1 MAGIFNMEITLKK
14 LTFNNMF
21 SYGNNNELDI
31 NKNKITQLTA
41 PNGSGKSTI
50 ALIIQE
56 LLFSKNIKN
65 IKKGDIVNRYSSS
78 KDWGG
83 SLEFQVN
90 DKNYSVQVKRIGASS
105 KVTLLENGVDISDHK
120 VPDTYKKLS
129 NILGMDFEVFSQLTY
144 QSSTDLLDFI
154 KATDTNRKKFL
165 INLFGLEKYIAIGDV
180 LKIKL
185 SSLEKELASKN
196 GEIKSVN
203 SFLEENQ
210 IKETKSLIE
219 VPDVDESLRQ
229 KIARLKN
236 ELEDYQSQCKK
247 IDKNNMLI
255 EERDKLLFDIEL
267 AEPALSLGFK
277 EDFEQAKTTINTL
290 NTKIADNQK
299 KIKGLDT
306 SDNCYACGQHI
317 DNSRTK
323 LIKNSLEADI
333 VSYQEELVEVKITYD
348 SLSKEYSNYEKALT
362 KYVNN
367 QKAIERFEQ
376 LAQLID
382 DSIPRKYP
390 DYTEIEESLRNFS
403 KNLREQ
409 EKAKSDAQD
418 YNEQVKIHNTKV
430 EALQEQKRQ
439 FLVRQHLL
447 NDDIISLSSK
457 IKNITILRKAFST
470 TGIVAFKL
478 ENLTKEL
485 EDTINKYLSELS
497 DGKFQV
503 IFRLDGEKLN
513 IVVVNDGKETPVE
526 TVSGGEFS
534 RIQTAIL
541 LSIRSLLSKIGGN
554 YINLLFLD
562 EITGVLD
569 DAGKE
574 KLIDILQEE
583 DNLNV
588 FLISHDFTHPLIE
601 KISIIKENNIS
612 YIE

>member
-1 MAGIFNMEITLKK
+1 MEITLEK
-14 LTFNNMF
+14 LSFTNMF
-21 SYGNNNELDI
+21 SYGANNELEI

-56 LLFSKNIKN
+56 LLFSKNVKN
-65 IKKGDIVNRYSSS
+65 IKKGDIVNRYSTS
-78 KDWGG
+78 KDWSGA
-83 SLEFQVN
+83 LEFKVN
-90 DKNYSVQVKRIGASS
+90 DKSYKVIVKRIGATS
-105 KVTLLENGVDISDHK
+105 KVTLLENDIDISDHK
-120 VPDTYKKLS
+120 VPDTYKKIV
-129 NILGMDFEVFSQLTY
+129 NILGIDFEVFSQLTY

-180 LKIKL
+180 LKVKL
-185 SSLEKELASKN
+185 TNLEKELATKN

-210 IKETKSLIE
+210 IKEIKSTIE
-219 VPDVDESLRQ
+219 IPSVDDSLRQ

-247 IDKNNMLI
+247 IDKNNMLM
-255 EERDKLLFDIEL
+255 EERSDLVFDLEL
-267 AEPALSLGFK
+267 AEPAFSLGFK
-277 EDFEQAKTTINTL
+277 DGLEQS
-290 NTKIADNQK
+290 KIIIGNLKSKISDNQK

-306 SDNCYACGQHI
+306 SDSCYACGQHI

-323 LIKNSLEADI
+323 LIKSSLESDI
-333 VSYQEELVEVKITYD
+333 VSFQEELKEATITYN
-348 SLSKEYSNYEKALT
+348 SLSKEYDAYEKAL
-362 KYVNN
+362 KNYVSN

-376 LAQLID
+376 LSQLVD
-382 DSIPRKYP
+382 YSIPSKYP
-390 DYTEIEESLRNFS
+390 DYTEIEDSLREFS
-403 KNLREQ
+403 KTLREQ
-409 EKAKSDAQD
+409 EKGKADAQE
-418 YNEQVKIHNTKV
+418 YNEQIKIHNTKV

-439 FLVRQHLL
+439 FLVRHHLL

-485 EDTINKYLSELS
+485 ENTINKYLSELS

-503 IFRLDGEKLN
+503 IFRLEGEKLN
-513 IVVVNDGKETPVE
+513 IIVVNDGKETPVE

-574 KLIDILQEE
+574 KLIDILQE
-583 DNLNV
+583 
-588 FLISHDFTHPLIE
+588 
-601 KISIIKENNIS
+601 
-612 YIE
+612 

>member
-1 MAGIFNMEITLKK
+1 MEITLEK

-21 SYGNNNELDI
+21 SYGANNELDI
-31 NKNKITQLTA
+31 NKTKITQLTA

-65 IKKGDIVNRYSSS
+65 IKKTDILNRYSTA
-78 KDWGG
+78 KDWSG
-83 SLEFQVN
+83 SLEFSVN
-90 DKNYSVQVKRIGASS
+90 SKSYKIVVKRTGAAS
-105 KVTLLENGVDISDHK
+105 KVSLYENGVDISEHK
-120 VPDTYKKLS
+120 VPDTYKKIS
-129 NILGMDFEVFSQLTY
+129 SILGMDFEVFSQLTY

-185 SSLEKELASKN
+185 SSLEKELAGKS
-196 GEIKSVN
+196 GEIKTVN
-203 SFLEENQ
+203 SFLEEND
-210 IKETKSLIE
+210 IKEPKDIIE
-219 VPDVDESLRQ
+219 VPAVDESLRQ
-229 KIARLKN
+229 NIAKLKN
-236 ELEDYQSQCKK
+236 ELEDYQSQCNK

-255 EERDKLLFDIEL
+255 EERDKLSFDIEL
-267 AEPALSLGFK
+267 TEPFLYLSFK
-277 EDFEQAKTTINTL
+277 EDYEQAKTN
-290 NTKIADNQK
+290 IASLSNKVSDNQK

-306 SDNCYACGQHI
+306 SDTCYACGQHV

-323 LIKNSLEADI
+323 LIKDNLESDI
-333 VSYQEELVEVKITYD
+333 LSFQEELKEVNITYYD
-348 SLSKEYSNYEKALT
+348 LTKEYNKYEKDL
-362 KYVNN
+362 KNYINN
-367 QKAIERFEQ
+367 QKAIDRFEQ
-376 LAQLID
+376 VSQLVD
-382 DSIPRKYP
+382 SSIPVKYP
-390 DYTEIEESLRNFS
+390 DYGEIATTIS
-403 KNLREQ
+403 KLSRELSSQ
-409 EKAKSDAQD
+409 ERLKMDAID
-418 YNEQVKIHNTKV
+418 YNEKVKIHNTKI
-430 EALQEQKRQ
+430 ETLQEQKRQ
-439 FLVRQHLL
+439 FLVRQQLL

-485 EDTINKYLSELS
+485 EDTINRYLSELS

-503 IFRLDGEKLN
+503 IFRLEGEKLN

-601 KISIIKENNIS
+601 KISIIKENNVS

>member
-1 MAGIFNMEITLKK
+1 MEITLEK
-14 LTFNNMF
+14 LSFTNMF
-21 SYGNNNELDI
+21 SYGANNELEI

-56 LLFSKNIKN
+56 LLFSKNVKN
-65 IKKGDIVNRYSSS
+65 IKKGDIVNRYSTS
-78 KDWGG
+78 KDWSGA
-83 SLEFQVN
+83 LEFKVN
-90 DKNYSVQVKRIGASS
+90 DKSYKVIVKRIGATS
-105 KVTLLENGVDISDHK
+105 KVTLLENDIDISDHK
-120 VPDTYKKLS
+120 VPDTYKKIV
-129 NILGMDFEVFSQLTY
+129 NILGIDFEVFSQLTY

-180 LKIKL
+180 LKVKL
-185 SSLEKELASKN
+185 TNLEKELATKN

-210 IKETKSLIE
+210 IKEIKSTIE
-219 VPDVDESLRQ
+219 IPSVDDSLRQ

-247 IDKNNMLI
+247 IDKNNMLM
-255 EERDKLLFDIEL
+255 EERSDLVFDLEL
-267 AEPALSLGFK
+267 AEPAFSLGFE
-277 EDFEQAKTTINTL
+277 EDLEQS
-290 NTKIADNQK
+290 KIIIGNLKSKISDNQK

-306 SDNCYACGQHI
+306 SDSCYACGQHI

-323 LIKNSLEADI
+323 LIKSSLESDI
-333 VSYQEELVEVKITYD
+333 VSFQEELKEATITYN
-348 SLSKEYSNYEKALT
+348 SLSKEYDAYEKAL
-362 KYVNN
+362 KNYVSN

-376 LAQLID
+376 LSQLVD
-382 DSIPRKYP
+382 YSIPSKYP
-390 DYTEIEESLRNFS
+390 DYTEIEDSLREFS
-403 KNLREQ
+403 KTLREQ
-409 EKAKSDAQD
+409 EKGKADAQE
-418 YNEQVKIHNTKV
+418 YNEQIKIHNTKV

-439 FLVRQHLL
+439 FLVRHHLL

-485 EDTINKYLSELS
+485 ENTINKYLSELS

-503 IFRLDGEKLN
+503 IFRLEGEKLN
-513 IVVVNDGKETPVE
+513 IIVVNDGKETPVE

-583 DNLNV
+583 NNLNV

>member
-1 MAGIFNMEITLKK
+1 MEITLEK

-21 SYGNNNELDI
+21 SYGAANELYI

-65 IKKGDIVNRYSSS
+65 IKKGDIANRYSTA
-78 KDWGG
+78 KDWSG
-83 SLEFQVN
+83 SLGFSVN
-90 DKNYSVQVKRIGASS
+90 NKKYQINVKRIGSAS
-105 KVTLLENGVDISDHK
+105 KVSLLEDGIDISEHK

-165 INLFGLEKYIAIGDV
+165 INLFGLEKYIAIGDA
-180 LKIKL
+180 LKVKL
-185 SSLEKELASKN
+185 SALEKDLTGKN

-203 SFLEENQ
+203 SFLEEND
-210 IKETKSLIE
+210 IKETKTTIE
-219 VPDVDESLRQ
+219 VPIVDESLRQ
-229 KIARLKN
+229 VIARLRN

-247 IDKNNMLI
+247 IDKNNMLV
-255 EERDKLLFDIEL
+255 EERDTLLFDIEL
-267 AEPALSLGFK
+267 SEPSLPLGFK
-277 EDFEQAKTTINTL
+277 ENFEQAKIIIGNLTS
-290 NTKIADNQK
+290 KISDNQK

-306 SDNCYACGQHI
+306 SDSCYACGQHI

-323 LIKNSLEADI
+323 LIKDSLETDI
-333 VSYQEELVEVKITYD
+333 KIYQEELIYIKTIYD
-348 SLSKEYSNYEKALT
+348 SFSKEYANYEKALN
-362 KYVNN
+362 KYINN
-367 QKAIERFEQ
+367 QKSIERFEQ
-376 LAQLID
+376 VSQIID
-382 DSIPRKYP
+382 SSIPTNYP
-390 DYTEIEESLRNFS
+390 DYTEIETSLSKFS
-403 KNLREQ
+403 KQLKSQEQ
-409 EKAKSDAQD
+409 LKADAVD
-418 YNEQVKIHNTKV
+418 YNEKVKIHNTKI

-485 EDTINKYLSELS
+485 ENTINKYLSELS

-503 IFRLDGEKLN
+503 IFRLEGEKLN
-513 IVVVNDGKETPVE
+513 IIVVNDGKETPVE

-583 DNLNV
+583 SNLNV

-601 KISIIKENNIS
+601 KISIIKENNVS

>member
-1 MAGIFNMEITLKK
+1 
-14 LTFNNMF
+14 MF

-219 VPDVDESLRQ
+219 VPGIDESLRQ

-247 IDKNNMLI
+247 IDKNNMLV

-323 LIKNSLEADI
+323 LIKNSLESDI
-333 VSYQEELVEVKITYD
+333 VSYQEELEEVKITYD

-362 KYVNN
+362 KYVSN

>member
-1 MAGIFNMEITLKK
+1 MEITLKK

-21 SYGNNNELDI
+21 SYGANNELDI

-65 IKKGDIVNRYSSS
+65 IKKGDVVNRYSNS
-78 KDWGG
+78 KDWSG
-83 SLEFQVN
+83 SLEFRVN
-90 DKNYSVQVKRIGASS
+90 DKNYVINVKRVGASS
-105 KVTLLENGVDISDHK
+105 KVSLLENGVDISDHK

-185 SSLEKELASKN
+185 SSLEKDLASKN
-196 GEIKSVN
+196 GEMKSVN

-210 IKETKSLIE
+210 IKELKDLID
-219 VPDVDESLRQ
+219 VPTVDESLRQ

-236 ELEDYQSQCKK
+236 ELDDYQSQCKK
-247 IDKNNMLI
+247 IDKNNMLVD
-255 EERDKLLFDIEL
+255 ERDKLTFD
-267 AEPALSLGFK
+267 LSLTK
-277 EDFEQAKTTINTL
+277 PELEKDFL
-290 NTKIADNQK
+290 NYWDKSRITKIQVENRILDATNQLKKLDLAD
-299 KIKGLDT
+299 T
-306 SDNCYACGQHI
+306 CYACGQHI

-323 LIKNSLEADI
+323 LIKDNLESDLISLNNEFLN
-333 VSYQEELVEVKITYD
+333 VKNLYSTMQEQYT
-348 SLSKEYSNYEKALT
+348 NYT
-362 KYVNN
+362 KNLKQYEEN
-367 QKAIERFEQ
+367 QKNIDRFEQ

-382 DSIPRKYP
+382 DSIPKKYP
-390 DYTEIEESLRNFS
+390 DYTEIEDSLRNFS
-403 KNLREQ
+403 RTLREQ
-409 EKAKSDAQD
+409 EKLKSDAQE

-439 FLVRQHLL
+439 FLVRQQLL

-503 IFRLDGEKLN
+503 IFRLEGEKLN

>member
-1 MAGIFNMEITLKK
+1 MEIILETLK
-14 LTFNNMF
+14 FNNMF
-21 SYGNNNELDI
+21 SYGADNELDI

-65 IKKGDIVNRYSSS
+65 IKKGDISNRYATS
-78 KDWGG
+78 KDWSG
-83 SLEFQVN
+83 SLTFSVN
-90 DKNYSVQVKRIGASS
+90 NKEYVVNVKRSGATS
-105 KVTLLENGVDISDHK
+105 KVSLLENGIDISDHK

-129 NILGMDFEVFSQLTY
+129 NILGMKFEVFSQLTY

-165 INLFGLEKYIAIGDV
+165 INLFGLEKYVGIGDA
-180 LKIKL
+180 LKVNL
-185 SSLEKELASKN
+185 SSLEKDLATKN
-196 GEIKSVN
+196 GEMNTVK
-203 SFLEENQ
+203 SFLETTQ
-210 IKETKSLIE
+210 LVDQKEEIS
-219 VPDVDESLRQ
+219 VPEVDESLRS

-236 ELEDYQSQCKK
+236 ELEDYETQCKK
-247 IDKNNMLI
+247 IDRNNALIEDRNSLKFDMSLKSPELNDSINDEFETAKNNVSKRKNHISNINKQLKDI
-255 EERDKLLFDIEL
+255 DTADK
-267 AEPALSLGFK
+267 
-277 EDFEQAKTTINTL
+277 
-290 NTKIADNQK
+290 
-299 KIKGLDT
+299 
-306 SDNCYACGQHI
+306 CYACGQQI
-317 DNSRTK
+317 DNTHSMLMKANLEEDLFSSKKELEIEEQK
-323 LIKNSLEADI
+323 L
-333 VSYQEELVEVKITYD
+333 QELQKVLDDYFKLD
-348 SLSKEYSNYEKALT
+348 KEYGRNLAAIDKFENLT
-362 KYVNN
+362 
-367 QKAIERFEQ
+367 QIIDSSLPIE
-376 LAQLID
+376 
-382 DSIPRKYP
+382 YP
-390 DYTEIEESLRNFS
+390 DYTQIEKELKMLS
-403 KNLREQ
+403 KALFEQ
-409 EKAKSDAQD
+409 EKERDFARE
-418 YNEQVKIHNTKV
+418 YNEQVKIHNTKL

-439 FLVRQHLL
+439 FLVRQQLL
-447 NDDIISLSSK
+447 NNDIISLNSK
-457 IKNITILRKAFST
+457 IKNITILKKAFST

-485 EDTINKYLSELS
+485 EDTINRYLSELS
-497 DGKFQV
+497 DGKFQI
-503 IFRLDGEKLN
+503 IFRLEGEKLN
-513 IVVVNDGKETPVE
+513 IIVVNDGKESPVE

-583 DNLNV
+583 DNMNV

-601 KISIIKENNIS
+601 KVSIIKENNIS

>member
-1 MAGIFNMEITLKK
+1 MEITLEK

-21 SYGNNNELDI
+21 SYGAANELDI

-65 IKKGDIVNRYSSS
+65 IKKGDIANRYSTA
-78 KDWGG
+78 KDWSG
-83 SLEFQVN
+83 SLGFSVN
-90 DKNYSVQVKRIGASS
+90 NKKYQINVKRIGSAS
-105 KVTLLENGVDISDHK
+105 KVSLLEDGIDISEHK

-165 INLFGLEKYIAIGDV
+165 INLFGLEKYIAIGDA
-180 LKIKL
+180 LKVKL
-185 SSLEKELASKN
+185 SALEKDLTGKN

-203 SFLEENQ
+203 SFLEEND
-210 IKETKSLIE
+210 IKETKTTIE
-219 VPDVDESLRQ
+219 VPIVDESLRQ
-229 KIARLKN
+229 VIARLRN
-236 ELEDYQSQCKK
+236 DLEDYQSQCKK
-247 IDKNNMLI
+247 IDKNNMLV
-255 EERDKLLFDIEL
+255 EERDTLLFDIEL
-267 AEPALSLGFK
+267 SEPSLPLGFK
-277 EDFEQAKTTINTL
+277 ENFEQAKITIGNLTS
-290 NTKIADNQK
+290 KISDNQK

-306 SDNCYACGQHI
+306 SDSCYACGQHI

-323 LIKNSLEADI
+323 LIKDSLETDI
-333 VSYQEELVEVKITYD
+333 KTYQEELIYIKTIYD
-348 SLSKEYSNYEKALT
+348 SFSKEYANYEKALN
-362 KYVNN
+362 KYINN
-367 QKAIERFEQ
+367 QKSIERFEQ
-376 LAQLID
+376 VSQIID
-382 DSIPRKYP
+382 SSIPTNYP
-390 DYTEIEESLRNFS
+390 DYTEIETSLSKFS
-403 KNLREQ
+403 KQLKSQEQ
-409 EKAKSDAQD
+409 LKADAVD
-418 YNEQVKIHNTKV
+418 YNEKVKIHNTKI

-439 FLVRQHLL
+439 FLVRQQLL

-485 EDTINKYLSELS
+485 ENTINKYLSELS

-503 IFRLDGEKLN
+503 IFRLEGEKLN
-513 IVVVNDGKETPVE
+513 IIVVNDGKETPVE

-583 DNLNV
+583 SNLNV

-601 KISIIKENNIS
+601 KISIIKENNVS

>member
-1 MAGIFNMEITLKK
+1 MEIALEK

-21 SYGNNNELDI
+21 SYGANNELDI

-65 IKKGDIVNRYSSS
+65 IKKGDIANRYSTA
-78 KDWGG
+78 KDWSG
-83 SLEFQVN
+83 SLDFSVN
-90 DKNYSVQVKRIGASS
+90 SKKYQINVKRVGATS
-105 KVTLLENGVDISDHK
+105 KVSLIENGIDISEHK

-129 NILGMDFEVFSQLTY
+129 SILGMDFEVFSQLTY

-165 INLFGLEKYIAIGDV
+165 INLFGLEKYIVIGDA
-180 LKIKL
+180 LKVKL
-185 SSLEKELASKN
+185 STLERELAGKA

-203 SFLEENQ
+203 SFLEENE
-210 IKETKSLIE
+210 IKELRDLTE
-219 VPDVDESLRQ
+219 VPTVDDSLRQ
-229 KIARLKN
+229 TIARLKN

-247 IDKNNMLI
+247 IDKNNMLV

-267 AEPALSLGFK
+267 VEPSLSLNFK
-277 EDFEQAKTTINTL
+277 EDFDKAKASIANLTN
-290 NTKIADNQK
+290 KISDNQK

-306 SDNCYACGQHI
+306 SDSCYACGQHI

-323 LIKNSLEADI
+323 LIKDGLETDI
-333 VSYQEELVEVKITYD
+333 MSYQEELVDIKLTYD
-348 SLSKEYSNYEKALT
+348 SLNKEYVNYEKALAN
-362 KYVNN
+362 YFIN
-367 QKAIERFEQ
+367 QKSIERFEQ
-376 LAQLID
+376 ISQILD
-382 DSIPRKYP
+382 SSIPINYP
-390 DYTEIEESLRNFS
+390 DYTEIETSLSKFS
-403 KNLREQ
+403 KELRSQEQ
-409 EKAKSDAQD
+409 AKDSALD
-418 YNEQVKIHNTKV
+418 YNEKVKIHNTKV

-439 FLVRQHLL
+439 FLVRQQLL

-485 EDTINKYLSELS
+485 ENTINKYLSELS

-503 IFRLDGEKLN
+503 IFRLEGEKLN
-513 IVVVNDGKETPVE
+513 IIVVNDGKETPVE

-583 DNLNV
+583 SNLNV

-601 KISIIKENNIS
+601 KISIIKENNVS

>member
-1 MAGIFNMEITLKK
+1 MEITLKN
-14 LTFNNMF
+14 LSFSNMF
-21 SYGNNNELDI
+21 SYGEANSLDI
-31 NKNKITQLTA
+31 DKTKITQLTA

-65 IKKGDIVNRYSSS
+65 IKKTDILNRYSKA
-78 KDWGG
+78 KDWSGAI
-83 SLEFQVN
+83 EFSVN
-90 DKNYSVQVKRIGASS
+90 SKLYKVVVKRTGASS
-105 KVTLLENGVDISDHK
+105 KVSLYENGTDISEHK
-120 VPDTYKKLS
+120 VPDTYKKIS
-129 NILGMDFEVFSQLTY
+129 SILGMDFEVFSQLTY

-165 INLFGLEKYIAIGDV
+165 INLFGLEKYIAIGDA
-180 LKIKL
+180 LKVKL
-185 SSLEKELASKN
+185 SSLEKDLAGKS
-196 GEIKSVN
+196 GEIKTVN
-203 SFLEENQ
+203 SFLEEAD
-210 IKETKSLIE
+210 IKESKDIID
-219 VPDVDESLRQ
+219 VPSVDESLRQ
-229 KIARLKN
+229 NIARLRN

-255 EERDKLLFDIEL
+255 DERDKLSFNIEL
-267 AEPALSLGFK
+267 AEPYLSQGFK
-277 EDFEQAKTTINTL
+277 EDYEQVKATIASL
-290 NTKIADNQK
+290 SSKISDSQK

-306 SDNCYACGQHI
+306 SDSCYACGQHI

-323 LIKNSLEADI
+323 LIKNSLESDI
-333 VSYQEELVEVKITYD
+333 VSFQEELKEKNITYD
-348 SLSKEYSNYEKALT
+348 SLTKEYNKYEKDL
-362 KYVNN
+362 KNYNSN

-376 LAQLID
+376 ISQLV
-382 DSIPRKYP
+382 DSSIQTSYP
-390 DYTEIEESLRNFS
+390 DYTEIETSLSKFS
-403 KNLREQ
+403 KELKSQEQ
-409 EKAKSDAQD
+409 LKSDALD
-418 YNEQVKIHNTKV
+418 YNEKVKIHNTKI

-439 FLVRQHLL
+439 FLVRQQLL

-485 EDTINKYLSELS
+485 EDTINRYLSELS

-503 IFRLDGEKLN
+503 IFRLEGEKLN

-601 KISIIKENNIS
+601 KISIIKENNVS

>member
-1 MAGIFNMEITLKK
+1 
-14 LTFNNMF
+14 MF
-21 SYGNNNELDI
+21 SYGSNNELDI

-65 IKKGDIVNRYSSS
+65 IKKGDIANRYSTA
-78 KDWGG
+78 KDWNG
-83 SLEFQVN
+83 SLDFVVN
-90 DKNYSVQVKRIGASS
+90 NKKYQINVKRVGATS
-105 KVTLLENGVDISDHK
+105 KVSLLENGIDISEHK

-129 NILGMDFEVFSQLTY
+129 TILGMDFEVFSQLTY

-165 INLFGLEKYIAIGDV
+165 INLFGLEKYIAIGDA
-180 LKIKL
+180 LKVKL
-185 SSLEKELASKN
+185 ASLEKDLSGKA
-196 GEIKSVN
+196 GEIKTVN
-203 SFLEENQ
+203 SFLEENE
-210 IKETKSLIE
+210 IKETKDTIE
-219 VPDVDESLRQ
+219 VPAVDDSLRQ
-229 KIARLKN
+229 TIARLRN

-247 IDKNNMLI
+247 IDKNNMLV
-255 EERDKLLFDIEL
+255 EERDKLLFDLEL
-267 AEPALSLGFK
+267 AEPSLPLNFK
-277 EDFEQAKTTINTL
+277 EDFEQVKNTINSL
-290 NTKIADNQK
+290 KTKITDNQK

-306 SDNCYACGQHI
+306 SDSCYACGQHI

-323 LIKNSLEADI
+323 LIKNSLEIDI
-333 VSYQEELVEVKITYD
+333 MSYQEELVDMKITYD
-348 SLSKEYSNYEKALT
+348 NLNKEYINYEKALANYFT
-362 KYVNN
+362 N

-376 LAQLID
+376 ISQLID
-382 DSIPRKYP
+382 SSIPTDYP
-390 DYTEIEESLRNFS
+390 DYTEIEKSLSKFS
-403 KNLREQ
+403 KELKSQEQ
-409 EKAKSDAQD
+409 LKADAMD
-418 YNEQVKIHNTKV
+418 YNEKVKIHNTKV

-439 FLVRQHLL
+439 FLVRQQLL

-485 EDTINKYLSELS
+485 ENTINKYLSELS

-503 IFRLDGEKLN
+503 IFRLEGEKLN
-513 IVVVNDGKETPVE
+513 IIVVNDGKETPVE

-583 DNLNV
+583 NNLNV

-601 KISIIKENNIS
+601 KISIVKENNIS

>member
-1 MAGIFNMEITLKK
+1 MEITLEK
-14 LTFNNMF
+14 LSFTNMF
-21 SYGNNNELDI
+21 SYGANNELEI

-56 LLFSKNIKN
+56 LLFSKNVKN
-65 IKKGDIVNRYSSS
+65 IKKGDIVNRYSTS
-78 KDWGG
+78 KDWSGA
-83 SLEFQVN
+83 LEFKVN
-90 DKNYSVQVKRIGASS
+90 DKSYKVIVKRIGATS
-105 KVTLLENGVDISDHK
+105 KVTLLENDIDISDHK
-120 VPDTYKKLS
+120 VPDTYKKIV
-129 NILGMDFEVFSQLTY
+129 NILGIDFEVFSQLTY

-180 LKIKL
+180 LKVKL
-185 SSLEKELASKN
+185 TNLEKELATKN

-210 IKETKSLIE
+210 IKEIKSTIE
-219 VPDVDESLRQ
+219 IPSVDDSLRQ

-247 IDKNNMLI
+247 IDKNNMLM
-255 EERDKLLFDIEL
+255 EERSALVFDLEL
-267 AEPALSLGFK
+267 AEPTFSLGFE
-277 EDFEQAKTTINTL
+277 EDLEQS
-290 NTKIADNQK
+290 KIIIGNLKSKISDNQK

-306 SDNCYACGQHI
+306 SDSCYACGQHI

-323 LIKNSLEADI
+323 LIKSSLESDI
-333 VSYQEELVEVKITYD
+333 ASFQEELKEATITYN
-348 SLSKEYSNYEKALT
+348 SLSKEYDAYEKALA
-362 KYVNN
+362 KYVYN
-367 QKAIERFEQ
+367 QKSIERFEQ
-376 LAQLID
+376 LSQLVD
-382 DSIPRKYP
+382 YSIPSKYP
-390 DYTEIEESLRNFS
+390 DYTEIEDSLREFS
-403 KNLREQ
+403 KALREQ
-409 EKAKSDAQD
+409 EKAKADAQE
-418 YNEQVKIHNTKV
+418 YNEQIKIHNTKV

-439 FLVRQHLL
+439 FLVRHHLL

-485 EDTINKYLSELS
+485 ENTINKYLSELS

-503 IFRLDGEKLN
+503 IFRLEGEKLN
-513 IVVVNDGKETPVE
+513 IIVVNDGKETPVE

-583 DNLNV
+583 NNLNV

>member
-1 MAGIFNMEITLKK
+1 
-14 LTFNNMF
+14 MF
-21 SYGNNNELDI
+21 SYGTNNELDI

-65 IKKGDIVNRYSSS
+65 IKKGDIVNRYSTS
-78 KDWGG
+78 KDWSG
-83 SLEFQVN
+83 SLDFSVN
-90 DKNYSVQVKRIGASS
+90 SKSYKINVKRVGATS
-105 KVTLLENGVDISDHK
+105 KVSLLENGIDISEHK

-129 NILGMDFEVFSQLTY
+129 TILGMDFEVFSQLTY

-180 LKIKL
+180 LKVKL
-185 SSLEKELASKN
+185 TSLERDVAGKN
-196 GEIKSVN
+196 GELKSVN
-203 SFLEENQ
+203 SFLEENE
-210 IKETKSLIE
+210 IKEFKELID
-219 VPDVDESLRQ
+219 VPTVDETLRQ

-247 IDKNNMLI
+247 IDKNNMLV
-255 EERDKLLFDIEL
+255 EERDRLRFDVS
-267 AEPALSLGFK
+267 LSKPTLDKGFLDDWENSK
-277 EDFEQAKTTINTL
+277 NLKIQLEN
-290 NTKIADNQK
+290 KIADINKQLK
-299 KIKGLDT
+299 NLDVADT
-306 SDNCYACGQHI
+306 CYACGQHI

-323 LIKNSLEADI
+323 LIKDNLESDLVSLK
-333 VSYQEELVEVKITYD
+333 EELAEITNYNKNMQDEYNKYKKELD
-348 SLSKEYSNYEKALT
+348 SYN
-362 KYVNN
+362 NN
-367 QKAIERFEQ
+367 QKNIERFEQ
-376 LAQLID
+376 LSQLVD
-382 DSIPRKYP
+382 SSIPSNYP
-390 DYTEIEESLRNFS
+390 DYTEIETTLNKLSNDLRVQV
-403 KNLREQ
+403 KNNT
-409 EKAKSDAQD
+409 DALE
-418 YNEQVKIHNTKV
+418 YNEKVKIHNTKV

-439 FLVRQHLL
+439 FLVRQQLL

-485 EDTINKYLSELS
+485 ENTINKYLSELS

-503 IFRLDGEKLN
+503 IFRLEGEKLN
-513 IVVVNDGKETPVE
+513 IIVVNDGKETPVE

>member
-1 MAGIFNMEITLKK
+1 MEIALEK

-21 SYGNNNELDI
+21 SYGAANELDI

-65 IKKGDIVNRYSSS
+65 IKKGDIANRYSTA
-78 KDWGG
+78 KDWSG
-83 SLEFQVN
+83 SLEFSVNSKKYQVN
-90 DKNYSVQVKRIGASS
+90 VKRVGAAS
-105 KVTLLENGVDISDHK
+105 KVSLLENGIDISEHK

-165 INLFGLEKYIAIGDV
+165 INLFGLEKYIAIGDA
-180 LKIKL
+180 LKVKL
-185 SSLEKELASKN
+185 SALEKDLTGKN

-203 SFLEENQ
+203 SFLEEND
-210 IKETKSLIE
+210 IKETKNTIE
-219 VPDVDESLRQ
+219 VPIVDESLRQ
-229 KIARLKN
+229 IIARLKN

-247 IDKNNMLI
+247 IDKNNMLV

-267 AEPALSLGFK
+267 AEPSLPPGFK
-277 EDFEQAKTTINTL
+277 ENFEQSKVTIGNLTS
-290 NTKIADNQK
+290 KISDNQK

-306 SDNCYACGQHI
+306 SDSCYACGQHI

-323 LIKNSLEADI
+323 LIKDSLETDI
-333 VSYQEELVEVKITYD
+333 KTYQEELVAIKTTYD
-348 SLSKEYSNYEKALT
+348 SLSKEYTNYEKALI

-376 LAQLID
+376 ISQIVD
-382 DSIPRKYP
+382 SSIPTNYP
-390 DYTEIEESLRNFS
+390 DYTEIEKSLSKFS
-403 KNLREQ
+403 KELKSQEQ
-409 EKAKSDAQD
+409 LKADAMD
-418 YNEQVKIHNTKV
+418 YNEKVKIHNTKV

-439 FLVRQHLL
+439 FLVRQQLL

-485 EDTINKYLSELS
+485 ENTINKYLSELS

-503 IFRLDGEKLN
+503 IFRLEGEKLN
-513 IVVVNDGKETPVE
+513 IIVVNDGKETPVE

-583 DNLNV
+583 NNLNV

-601 KISIIKENNIS
+601 KISIIKENNVS